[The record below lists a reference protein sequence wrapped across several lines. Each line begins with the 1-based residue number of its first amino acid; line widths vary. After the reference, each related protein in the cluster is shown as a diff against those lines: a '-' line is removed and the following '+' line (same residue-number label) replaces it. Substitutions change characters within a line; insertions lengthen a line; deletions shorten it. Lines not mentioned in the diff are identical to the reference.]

1 MRTLQIMILVAT
13 MAVMT
18 AFGGMIT
25 DGTHAEE
32 ENDAVSVEEVVVEEA
47 TVEEE
52 TTPTEDVYTE
62 EVVVEENENNDECYK
77 ANATVEEII
86 EADTGLVVD
95 KVKLVDSYGNWAFY
109 EVFADG
115 DIYAVTI
122 KANSVDV
129 CVILN

>member
-1 MRTLQIMILVAT
+1 MRILKIMVLVGT

-32 ENDAVSVEEVVVEEA
+32 ETDAVTVEEV
-47 TVEEE
+47 
-52 TTPTEDVYTE
+52 TE
-62 EVVVEENENNDECYK
+62 EVEAETETEEICTEEAVTEEENENNDECYK

-95 KVKLVDSYGNWAFY
+95 KAKLVDSYGNWAFY

-115 DIYAVTI
+115 DIYAVTV
-122 KANSVDV
+122 KANNVDV

>member
-1 MRTLQIMILVAT
+1 MRTLKIMVLVAT

-32 ENDAVSVEEVVVEEA
+32 ETDAVTVEEV
-47 TVEEE
+47 
-52 TTPTEDVYTE
+52 TE
-62 EVVVEENENNDECYK
+62 EVETEAETEEICEEEAVTEEENENNDECYK
-77 ANATVEEII
+77 ANASVEEII

-95 KVKLVDSYGNWAFY
+95 KAKLVDSCGNWAFY

-115 DIYAVTI
+115 DIYAVTV